1 MEPIRPTTEA
11 LGKLDQLGATAVQ
24 AGLQRIAGQVE
35 AIVPQCVGLSLSLL
49 RDNVTF
55 TLVATDL
62 QAAALDAFQDLD
74 GGPCVQAVHDNE
86 VLDVETALSE
96 EHWSMY
102 ARATAAEGIQSSLSM
117 PLVDRARVVGG
128 VNLYASAPGVFEDHI
143 DEVAEAVGAWAPA
156 AVRDADPLLQQQT
169 ARGRGARGPGGPGRR
184 GHGHRTSRRR
194 SAHRHHD
201 RGAETARGSG
211 ASGDSAGR
219 RGPHRHRGPHGAH
232 PLMP

>member
-1 MEPIRPTTEA
+1 MTMEPIRPTTEA

-62 QAAALDAFQDLD
+62 QAVALDAFQDPD

-156 AVRDADPLLQQQT
+156 AVRDADLSFSSRLRAAEAPGVLADQADVDMATGLRAAGQHIDTTTAEQRLREAAERVGIAPADVARTVIEVHT
-169 ARGRGARGPGGPGRR
+169 AR
-184 GHGHRTSRRR
+184 T
-194 SAHRHHD
+194 D
-201 RGAETARGSG
+201 
-211 ASGDSAGR
+211 
-219 RGPHRHRGPHGAH
+219 
-232 PLMP
+232 

>member
-62 QAAALDAFQDLD
+62 QAAALDAFQELA
-74 GGPCVQAVHDNE
+74 GGPCVQAVHDDE

-96 EHWSMY
+96 EHWSMD

-156 AVRDADPLLQQQT
+156 AVRDADLSFSSRLRAAEAPGVLANQADVDMATGLLAASQHIDTTT
-169 ARGRGARGPGGPGRR
+169 AEQRLSEAAERVGIAPAEVARTVIEV
-184 GHGHRTSRRR
+184 HT
-194 SAHRHHD
+194 AHRL
-201 RGAETARGSG
+201 R
-211 ASGDSAGR
+211 
-219 RGPHRHRGPHGAH
+219 P
-232 PLMP
+232 